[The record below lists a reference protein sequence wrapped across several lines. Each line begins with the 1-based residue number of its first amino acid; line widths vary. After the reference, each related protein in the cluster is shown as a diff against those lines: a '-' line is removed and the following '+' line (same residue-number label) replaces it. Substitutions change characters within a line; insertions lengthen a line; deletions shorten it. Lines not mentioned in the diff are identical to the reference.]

1 MHGTWVIREATASD
15 APGFARSQID
25 AWRAAYG
32 GILPSDYLARMD
44 HARLTVGWE
53 QRLGAQTTDVRQL
66 VLAVEGEVAGWS
78 GFGLPRDDV
87 GRGVGELQAINLAPA
102 YWSRGLGS
110 LLFARSVTDLAGM
123 GYGSGY
129 LWVAEG
135 NARALA
141 FYARHGWQAD
151 GVEKDDDRFDP
162 PLRELRVSCPVLI

>member
-1 MHGTWVIREATASD
+1 MQSSWVIREATAVD

-32 GILPSDYLARMD
+32 GILPVDYLARMD
-44 HARLTVGWE
+44 HARLTTGWE
-53 QRLGAQTTDVRQL
+53 QRLGAQTPDVRQL
-66 VLAVEGEVAGWS
+66 VLAVGGEVAGWS

-87 GRGVGELQAINLAPA
+87 DRGVGELQAINLAPE
-102 YWSRGLGS
+102 YWSRGFGS
-110 LLFARSVTDLAGM
+110 LLFTRSVTELAEM

-129 LWVAEG
+129 LWVAAG

-141 FYARHGWQAD
+141 FYARHGWRAD

-162 PLRELRVSCPVLI
+162 PLRELRVSCSVLA